1 MIAGVQ
7 QDELQVLPAAQRAGG
22 GNQAAAMEKRV
33 RKGWG

>member
-7 QDELQVLPAAQRAGG
+7 KDGLQVLPAAQQAGA